1 MTEPIACR
9 LEPGALR
16 ARRDALLPGI
26 VVGAEQ
32 IEPIDGGF
40 RLRFA
45 DAALLTTVASVV
57 DAERQCCP
65 FLAFALMVAPAGGP
79 MSLEITGPPGTQEF
93 LSDLLKG

>member
-9 LEPGALR
+9 LEPESLR

-26 VVGAEQ
+26 VAHAEH

-45 DAALLTTVASVV
+45 DAALLTTIASVV
-57 DAERQCCP
+57 DAERLCCP
-65 FLAFALMVAPAGGP
+65 FLAFGLTVAPAGGP
-79 MSLEITGPPGTQEF
+79 ISLDITGPAGTQEF
-93 LSDLLKG
+93 LSDLLKR

>member
-9 LEPGALR
+9 LEPGTLR

-26 VVGAEQ
+26 VVHAEH

-45 DAALLTTVASVV
+45 DATLLTMVASVV
-57 DAERQCCP
+57 EAERQCCP
-65 FLAFALMVAPAGGP
+65 FLAFALTVAPAGGP
-79 MSLEITGPPGTQEF
+79 MSLDITGPAGTQEF
-93 LSDLLKG
+93 LSDLLER

>member
-1 MTEPIACR
+1 M
-9 LEPGALR
+9 
-16 ARRDALLPGI
+16 LPGI